1 MAQMRKC
8 MQKVFVN
15 NISSKNIQ
23 LLFIVLV
30 KDEKRLRLE
39 IGGGFPYFG
48 WPLFLLNVEIDGT
61 RSFFPQ
67 QTFWFLLVTSFLI
80 SCPYCCRQSSSD
92 WRAVDLL
99 DFRISEAR
107 A

>member
-1 MAQMRKC
+1 
-8 MQKVFVN
+8 MQKVSVN

-30 KDEKRLRLE
+30 EDEKRLRLE

-61 RSFFPQ
+61 RE
-67 QTFWFLLVTSFLI
+67 FLSPADPLVPSGHLLSHFL
-80 SCPYCCRQSSSD
+80 P
-92 WRAVDLL
+92 L
-99 DFRISEAR
+99 
-107 A
+107 

>member
-1 MAQMRKC
+1 
-8 MQKVFVN
+8 MQKVSVN

-30 KDEKRLRLE
+30 EDEKRLRLE

-61 RSFFPQ
+61 RE
-67 QTFWFLLVTSFLI
+67 FLSPRTLRFLPVTSFLI

-92 WRAVDLL
+92 WRAMGLL